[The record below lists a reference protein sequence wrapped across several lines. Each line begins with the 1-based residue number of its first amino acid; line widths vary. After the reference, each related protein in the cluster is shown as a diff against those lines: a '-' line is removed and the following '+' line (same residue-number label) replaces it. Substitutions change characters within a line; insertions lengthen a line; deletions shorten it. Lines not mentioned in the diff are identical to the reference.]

1 MQSGEHD
8 GDHSND
14 GLDPADRPEPSM
26 TKAANEAG
34 VPVDRRAAN
43 AGGAMS
49 ETIRSRDPDLDD
61 ENGQS
66 T

>member
-1 MQSGEHD
+1 VDSNERNV
-8 GDHSND
+8 DHEDD

-26 TKAANEAG
+26 TAAADKAG

-43 AGGAMS
+43 AGGEMS

-61 ENGQS
+61 EDGA
-66 T
+66 